1 MASLRRE
8 RVSASGSPGKLKA
21 VRLIIRDSHMAY
33 LRTRE
38 AKSSLVTG
46 VVYVVSFWALY
57 LMDP

>member
-1 MASLRRE
+1 
-8 RVSASGSPGKLKA
+8 
-21 VRLIIRDSHMAY
+21 MAY